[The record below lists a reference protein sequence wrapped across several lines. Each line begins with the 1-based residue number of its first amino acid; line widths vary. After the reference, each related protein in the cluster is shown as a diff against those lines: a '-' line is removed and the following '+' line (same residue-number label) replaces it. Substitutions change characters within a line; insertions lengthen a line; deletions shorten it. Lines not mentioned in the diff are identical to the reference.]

1 MKKKGIGNWLCFVA
15 CALAVAGLV
24 LYTMA
29 VGAGD
34 KLQIASGSDLFY
46 DMTRPEDAEMAAKV
60 LPFGIAAIALFAASF
75 IFSQFTS
82 GKFGEL
88 LAGLFRIA
96 APAIV
101 LVTILYFAYGS
112 FTGMGWTFFS
122 NEELEIY
129 PQATAVGQQVII
141 GIALYA
147 LSFII
152 GIISAFCALPKTAE

>member
-1 MKKKGIGNWLCFVA
+1 MKKKGIGNWLCLVA

-29 VGAGD
+29 VNAGTG
-34 KLQIASGSDLFY
+34 LQVASGSDLFY
-46 DMTRPEDAEMAAKV
+46 DMARPEDAEMAAKV

-88 LAGLFRIA
+88 LAGLCRIA
-96 APAIV
+96 APAVV
-101 LVTILYFAYGS
+101 LITILYFAYGS

-122 NEELEIY
+122 NKELEIY
-129 PQATAVGQQVII
+129 PQATAVGQQVIT
-141 GIALYA
+141 AVVVYV
-147 LSFII
+147 LSMLV
-152 GIISAFCALPKTAE
+152 GIISAFCKLPKQAD